1 MAKNPNSKSLF
12 IRKYRKLTRDPK
24 SFFEDSDNP
33 VVRHL
38 GGLAVHA
45 RDRVTKRRDGV
56 HSHLHELRRSQYRS
70 GALRR
75 PTSARDLF
83 HEPFV
88 AVIGDLGLP
97 QCKKYRVLQKLEI
110 LEKAGIKCGYSHWM
124 DVPRAT
130 SLLQNASCVIFYRTH
145 ATASFCELV
154 AEAVRLGLTIGY
166 DIDDPIFDLA
176 IYSENPNLDFI
187 TKREKNALLSQTS
200 EYLAALRMADFVITS
215 TPYMK
220 ECIQRSFRGPVYLW
234 RNAVDSESV
243 HAASLATD
251 KRAAPASP
259 GTITIGYASGSR
271 AHEADFRTIESVLLQ
286 VLEAHPNVRIQV
298 IGYADLPETFK
309 PYARRIATEPVA
321 TYPAYLG
328 LLARCDIALV
338 PLVIDEF
345 NECKSAVR
353 FLDAAAVRVPVI
365 AAATG
370 DFKNVVVHGKNGLLA
385 ANEAEWL
392 QAIELLIGDEAKR
405 REIADGAKRHAE
417 AVRVSSET
425 FESFDTGVR
434 RALDFRR

>member
-1 MAKNPNSKSLF
+1 MKDKRLPGTIHSVAQAIRDAGGKAEGIYMDMREPESIGAGVAKSVETFGRLDIVVNNAAILVPGTIETIQPRHIDL
-12 IRKYRKLTRDPK
+12 IWQVDLRGPILLMREAIPHMRKQGGGRIINVSSVAGVFPGPGPYKEARRGGAFYGMVKAGLERL
-24 SFFEDSDNP
+24 SQ
-33 VVRHL
+33 
-38 GGLAVHA
+38 GLAM
-45 RDRVTKRRDGV
+45 
-56 HSHLHELRRSQYRS
+56 ELQDDKITVNVLSPQGRIKTP
-70 GALRR
+70 GN
-75 PTSARDLF
+75 LF
-83 HEPFV
+83 
-88 AVIGDLGLP
+88 A
-97 QCKKYRVLQKLEI
+97 
-110 LEKAGIKCGYSHWM
+110 
-124 DVPRAT
+124 
-130 SLLQNASCVIFYRTH
+130 QN
-145 ATASFCELV
+145 
-154 AEAVRLGLTIGY
+154 
-166 DIDDPIFDLA
+166 DP
-176 IYSENPNLDFI
+176 ENPNLDFI

-286 VLEAHPNVRIQV
+286 VLQAHPNVRIQV

-309 PYARRIATEPVA
+309 PYASRIATEPVA

-392 QAIELLIGDEAKR
+392 QAIELLIGDGAKR

-425 FESFDTGVR
+425 FDSFDTGVR